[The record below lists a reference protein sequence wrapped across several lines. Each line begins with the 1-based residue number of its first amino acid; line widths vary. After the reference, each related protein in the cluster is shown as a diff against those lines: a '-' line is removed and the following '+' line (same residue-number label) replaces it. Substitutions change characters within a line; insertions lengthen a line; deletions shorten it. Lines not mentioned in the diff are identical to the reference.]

1 MKSLYGFA
9 KPYDFTRAVP
19 FLGAVVLLCLVAI
32 SMAAFAAAGT
42 LSWGSYRFYYF
53 IYLALLAV
61 AAAALSFLPRFAWA
75 LIALCFIEL
84 SFGAGSSA
92 LSSMKLASRSF
103 MPLDSD
109 RGAETAAR
117 RFQYHPL
124 LQATLIPNY
133 TRPAPFAIHHDSQ
146 GLRGAERV
154 PALLKS
160 QIVIAT
166 LGGSA
171 TYDIG
176 VPDGS
181 TWSDFLERSL
191 GPRYAVLNHGVP
203 GYSTVENLVQTIF
216 YLDAYDVRPR
226 CAIYYVGWNDTRNA
240 HLPHLDPAYAD
251 FHLLSQLDNLQVRRP
266 PNPLASR
273 ISPLARLLIDNVNID
288 TDPVPRPQDF
298 TSAAPK
304 SGPDA
309 RLEAIFRAN
318 LRAIATINK
327 DRNIT
332 SIFVGQILNRAKLDS
347 ASRYGWYPLVRDMDV
362 WPLQDRFNQI
372 LKETAGSI
380 GAPSFVPN
388 VDDFADAD
396 FVDNGHFSQRGSE
409 KFAAMLAPLVRA
421 SCGN

>member
-1 MKSLYGFA
+1 
-9 KPYDFTRAVP
+9 
-19 FLGAVVLLCLVAI
+19 
-32 SMAAFAAAGT
+32 
-42 LSWGSYRFYYF
+42 
-53 IYLALLAV
+53 
-61 AAAALSFLPRFAWA
+61 
-75 LIALCFIEL
+75 
-84 SFGAGSSA
+84 
-92 LSSMKLASRSF
+92 
-103 MPLDSD
+103 
-109 RGAETAAR
+109 
-117 RFQYHPL
+117 
-124 LQATLIPNY
+124 
-133 TRPAPFAIHHDSQ
+133 
-146 GLRGAERV
+146 
-154 PALLKS
+154 
-160 QIVIAT
+160 
-166 LGGSA
+166 
-171 TYDIG
+171 
-176 VPDGS
+176 
-181 TWSDFLERSL
+181 
-191 GPRYAVLNHGVP
+191 
-203 GYSTVENLVQTIF
+203 
-216 YLDAYDVRPR
+216 
-226 CAIYYVGWNDTRNA
+226 
-240 HLPHLDPAYAD
+240 LDPAYAD

-273 ISPLARLLIDNVNID
+273 ISPLARILIDSVNID

-298 TSAAPK
+298 TSAAPQ